1 MHTIH
6 PNISDL
12 QTVCVSYH
20 IYPIRSPYLFLAS
33 KAVRREDSSSAGGP
47 PRLAADVGFAQC
59 HACLGQERAPSQF
72 PPKNLW
78 RRSYGTIAAALPA
91 EMLTLQVS
99 LPNFTAIT
107 VVVTFSTLLPS
118 GQREL
123 VVGVAAHLET
133 LQVCKQHKWKAE
145 SDQSLSLSWV
155 QLWTGPHACLTQRS
169 GACLMESWM
178 VLLEVAV

>member
-78 RRSYGTIAAALPA
+78 RRSYGSTIAAALPA

-133 LQVCKQHKWKAE
+133 LQVSSKKWKAE
-145 SDQSLSLSWV
+145 SESLSIS
-155 QLWTGPHACLTQRS
+155 QLGCGRGPMHASEIRS
-169 GACLMESWM
+169 LMELWV
-178 VLLEVAV
+178 VLGVAI